1 VSNKPQFSQYKTFD
15 SGISFEKPFVDPVDL
30 KPKFREKLFAA
41 GRNFGSIE
49 DARQFAK
56 DLLHACQ
63 KAEEIKHRFE
73 CYANDENALHKIVKE
88 YEHQH

>member
-1 VSNKPQFSQYKTFD
+1 MKYQSSYKTFD
-15 SGISFEKPFVDPVDL
+15 NGISFEKPYIDPVDL

-41 GRNFGSIE
+41 GRNFSDID
-49 DARQFAK
+49 DAKQFAR

-63 KAEEIKHRFE
+63 KAEEIKYRFK
-73 CYANDENALHKIVKE
+73 AFASDEVKLREIVKE